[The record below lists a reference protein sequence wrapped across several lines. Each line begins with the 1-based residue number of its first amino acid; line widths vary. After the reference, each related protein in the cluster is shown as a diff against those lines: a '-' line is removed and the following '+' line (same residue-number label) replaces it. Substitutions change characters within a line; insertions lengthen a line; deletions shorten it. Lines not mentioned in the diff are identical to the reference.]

1 MAGVDSGTFPGNGD
15 AELFEREIGRLAKR
29 NQLPLPGG
37 DLRSDGRNLRGNAQR
52 DGLDTVQVAVQQLT
66 EYLSGKRKHFHVT
79 LVHVPATPFQLEVW
93 EALNEIPFGEVRT
106 YAEVAEAIGRPRAMR
121 AIGNANHVNP
131 WPVIVPC
138 HRVVARHGIGG
149 YGGGI
154 DVKRFLLELEGVTYD

>member
-1 MAGVDSGTFPGNGD
+1 M
-15 AELFEREIGRLAKR
+15 ELFRAKVAS
-29 NQLPLPGG
+29 PVG
-37 DLRSDGRNLRGNAQR
+37 DWGVEGNAKAITR
-52 DGLDTVQVAVQQLT
+52 IYLPSEPGPVSRGVAPKAVQVAVQQLT
-66 EYLSGKRKHFHVT
+66 EYLSGKRKHFHVA

-106 YAEVAEAIGRPRAMR
+106 YAEVAAAIGRPRAMR